1 MCAPIVVAPK
11 KDSDRMCV
19 DLSKLNKFVRREH
32 YPSIPPAEAVA
43 DIQESKAK
51 YFTVFDALKGY
62 HQCPLDE
69 ASQKLITFITP
80 LGRFMFLRAPYSI
93 CSISEH
99 YNRRMD
105 EAFEGM
111 LDFHKIV
118 DDVVA
123 FDSDPRDHIMSN
135 DYSNAVRRKAYHS
148 TERSSSSAR
157 LRFSLLASSLHQ
169 RATQ

>member
-1 MCAPIVVAPK
+1 
-11 KDSDRMCV
+11 
-19 DLSKLNKFVRREH
+19 
-32 YPSIPPAEAVA
+32 
-43 DIQESKAK
+43 
-51 YFTVFDALKGY
+51 
-62 HQCPLDE
+62 
-69 ASQKLITFITP
+69 
-80 LGRFMFLRAPYSI
+80 
-93 CSISEH
+93 
-99 YNRRMD
+99 MD

-111 LDFHKIV
+111 HDFRKIV

-123 FDSDPRDHIMSN
+123 FDSDPLDHIHHVD